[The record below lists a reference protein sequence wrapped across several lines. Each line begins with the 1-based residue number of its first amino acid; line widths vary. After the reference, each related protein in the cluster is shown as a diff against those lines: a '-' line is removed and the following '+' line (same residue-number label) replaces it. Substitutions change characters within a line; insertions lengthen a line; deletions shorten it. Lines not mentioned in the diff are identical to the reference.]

1 MSELIDKERLEE
13 IKSLLYDYQNF
24 NNMTKEDEIRRLLVR
39 KHINWLIEQAERV
52 QDLKIMLKA
61 LGKVNN
67 RYRETL
73 EFYADKDNYT
83 RNFDDKDFY
92 DYLTSVADHDGG
104 EKARDALEGIK

>member
-1 MSELIDKERLEE
+1 MSEFDMEQLEKAKNLVSKYKKVSTYE
-13 IKSLLYDYQNF
+13 HMVLTDYGIE
-24 NNMTKEDEIRRLLVR
+24 MIEY
-39 KHINWLIEQAERV
+39 LIEQADRV